1 MVEWGDGLV
10 GIILV
15 SHSKKMAEG
24 AKEIIEQV
32 IGDKIK
38 IKVAAGT
45 SDNRLGTDVFLIEQ
59 KVLEIFDG
67 DGVLI
72 IPDLGSAVMST
83 EMAIESL
90 EEPIRSM
97 TQLADSPFFEGAI
110 AAAMEAS
117 FGKSLEKVKQA
128 AENTRGMKKIA

>member
-1 MVEWGDGLV
+1 MIDTDTK
-10 GIILV
+10 LV
-15 SHSKKMAEG
+15 SILLLRRSSNFIETF
-24 AKEIIEQV
+24 KEIIEQV
-32 IGDKIK
+32 IGDKLK
-38 IKVAAGT
+38 IQVAAGT

-59 KVLEIFDG
+59 KVLEIYDG

-72 IPDLGSAVMST
+72 IPDLGSAVMSA

-117 FGKSLEKVKQA
+117 FGKSLKDVRQA
-128 AENTRGMKKIA
+128 AENTRGMNKIA